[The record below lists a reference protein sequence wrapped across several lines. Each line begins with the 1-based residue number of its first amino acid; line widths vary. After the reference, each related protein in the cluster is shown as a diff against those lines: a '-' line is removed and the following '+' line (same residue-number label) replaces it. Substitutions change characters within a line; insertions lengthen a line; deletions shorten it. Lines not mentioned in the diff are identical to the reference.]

1 MSELRPW
8 RLTDCQPVEVIR
20 NKGIDQVT
28 VEDLI
33 EEITP
38 KGRGEMEAVY
48 SGVERRIGRR
58 GLMAVVLVA
67 LHCIASVGA

>member
-1 MSELRPW
+1 LLAVVP
-8 RLTDCQPVEVIR
+8 LVEVIR

-38 KGRGEMEAVY
+38 KGRGEGP
-48 SGVERRIGRR
+48 SG
-58 GLMAVVLVA
+58 
-67 LHCIASVGA
+67 C